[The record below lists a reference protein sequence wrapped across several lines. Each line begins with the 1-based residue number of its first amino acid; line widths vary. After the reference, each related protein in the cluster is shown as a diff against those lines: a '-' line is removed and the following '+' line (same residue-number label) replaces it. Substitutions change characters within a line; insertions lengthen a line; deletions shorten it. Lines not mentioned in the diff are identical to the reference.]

1 VQHVP
6 VPWGEAEGAGE
17 DAAKPVQ
24 ETVQPLIGNDTAQD
38 MDQKIKK
45 QRMRDMM
52 VELRHLELDREV
64 IKMLMDLVQ

>member
-1 VQHVP
+1 
-6 VPWGEAEGAGE
+6 
-17 DAAKPVQ
+17 
-24 ETVQPLIGNDTAQD
+24 